1 MLDRMRKHSR
11 SFIIYIFFGIIIG
24 VFVVN
29 FGPQSQ
35 GCVADTT
42 HAGAVA
48 GRAITINDIS
58 YAMAVAGLPSSG
70 LAEDQVAMLR
80 ALILDRY
87 VVRELMAERAIEL
100 GLRVPDAE
108 IEDMLLAGRYL
119 ALGQQQPLVRGDSG
133 GFDYDLFSRYVRY
146 NWGITVK
153 KFKEEQ
159 RRELLAHKLRQLLDG
174 AVGVAP
180 SEVQND
186 FVQRQTQ
193 VQLQYVRFAPS
204 ELRERVRLTT
214 AQLDAFAATHQQA
227 LRKYYEVNR
236 TAFTGL
242 PQQVLV
248 RALALRAAIG
258 GDRQAA
264 QAAAARL
271 LAKARAGADLG
282 ALAREASTDASAGVD
297 GLLGW
302 RNSAA
307 PAIAPAVDAALQQ
320 LKDGELSQVIVA
332 GERLYIVR
340 IEGRRS
346 GDVPLAKAERE
357 IALELARDEGARALA
372 NELANSFLARIKR
385 GAKLEQLFVAA
396 RDEGATTDDATTD
409 EGPAGDGGAAEAPPS
424 ATAAVAAAGDS
435 AGAGSPGPDDR
446 RFELRTS
453 SLFMRSPDHTIPG
466 IGASGEL
473 SEAVFRLQRGEV
485 ADRPFAVGPM
495 VYLVALKDRR
505 EADMQEWAERRQEL
519 TRSYQDA
526 KAQELVRHV
535 EQDLCQRALE
545 RKRVNIDPRILARP
559 AAEGE
564 AKDKSADYVP
574 CRTLQAA
581 GAML

>member
-48 GRAITINDIS
+48 GRAITINDIG

-87 VVRELMAERAIEL
+87 VVRELMAERAVDL

-133 GFDYDLFSRYVRY
+133 SFDYDLFSRYVRY

-174 AVGVAP
+174 TVSVAP
-180 SEVQND
+180 SEVKND

-204 ELRERVRLTT
+204 ELRDRVRLTG
-214 AQLDAFAATHQQA
+214 AQLDSFAATHKQA
-227 LRKYYEVNR
+227 IQKYYEVNR

-242 PQQVLV
+242 PGQVLI
-248 RALALRAAIG
+248 RALVLPAATG

-282 ALAREASTDASAGVD
+282 ALARDASTDASAAVD

-357 IALELARDEGARALA
+357 IALELARDEGARTLA
-372 NELANSFLARIKR
+372 NELANGFLARIKR
-385 GAKLEQLFVAA
+385 GAALEQLFVAA
-396 RDEGATTDDATTD
+396 NDESATKDEGA
-409 EGPAGDGGAAEAPPS
+409 AGDGSAAEAP
-424 ATAAVAAAGDS
+424 ATAPAVPDAAGTVAS
-435 AGAGSPGPDDR
+435 AGAPPGPDDR

-453 SLFMRSPDHTIPG
+453 SFFMRSADNTVPG

-473 SEAVFRLQRGEV
+473 SEAVFRLRRGEV

-495 VYLVALKDRR
+495 VYIVAVKDRR
-505 EADMQEWAERRQEL
+505 EADLQEWTERRREL
-519 TRSYQDA
+519 TRAYQDT
-526 KAQELVRHV
+526 KAQELVRRV

-545 RKRVNIDPRILARP
+545 RKRVNIDPRVLARP